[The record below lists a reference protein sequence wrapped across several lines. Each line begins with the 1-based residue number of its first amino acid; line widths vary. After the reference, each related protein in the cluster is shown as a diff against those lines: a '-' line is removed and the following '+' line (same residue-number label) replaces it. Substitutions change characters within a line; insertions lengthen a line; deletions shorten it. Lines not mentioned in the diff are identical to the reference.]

1 MGLCLRQNEWLRRPA
16 LQTARSITVAKEKK
30 TPFNFVSCGK
40 RTLWSGKYSPTVLLR
55 IDFPSF
61 PIVEFVRAFRSRSEN
76 QRLTH
81 TAFVV
86 GLRSAVIFDPPLWGV
101 FCFQDVFFQLIYHSC
116 LRSWPIQRIKQ
127 KLKSI
132 WIKGSFN
139 ISKEN
144 SKRVSG
150 NHIRSTSKL
159 QVWSTSRS

>member
-1 MGLCLRQNEWLRRPA
+1 MK
-16 LQTARSITVAKEKK
+16 RSDYGTI
-30 TPFNFVSCGK
+30 S
-40 RTLWSGKYSPTVLLR
+40 
-55 IDFPSF
+55 SF
-61 PIVEFVRAFRSRSEN
+61 PKVEFNREFWTRSEN

-81 TAFVV
+81 TAVVV

-116 LRSWPIQRIKQ
+116 LWAWPIQRKGSQ
-127 KLKSI
+127 LKSI

-159 QVWSTSRS
+159 QCWSKRGQYLRMGFNHIGTTWFSLRRWSIFPRYSLLTRIPFQATQGDISNTYLSL

>member
-1 MGLCLRQNEWLRRPA
+1 
-16 LQTARSITVAKEKK
+16 
-30 TPFNFVSCGK
+30 
-40 RTLWSGKYSPTVLLR
+40 
-55 IDFPSF
+55 
-61 PIVEFVRAFRSRSEN
+61 VEFDWAFRSRSEN

-81 TAFVV
+81 TAVVV

-150 NHIRSTSKL
+150 NYIRSTSKL
-159 QVWSTSRS
+159 QRWSKRGQYLRMGFNHIGTTWFSLRRWSIFPRYSLLTRIPFQATQGDFPNTHLSLQHKQPRNYLFGHP